1 MIAFTTTSV
10 GNIVNIRA
18 HDRMIAFTTTSV
30 GNIVNIRAHDRM
42 IAFTTTSV
50 IIAYKPTYKQ
60 L

>member
-10 GNIVNIRA
+10 GNIVNI
-18 HDRMIAFTTTSV
+18 H
-30 GNIVNIRAHDRM
+30 AHDRM

-50 IIAYKPTYKQ
+50 IIAYKSTYKQ